1 MSSEAEKIKNETLDK
16 INAAAES
23 KLNLFGKLLNKMFWK
38 IALLIGVGLF
48 AYGMGTS
55 LPR

>member
-23 KLNLFGKLLNKMFWK
+23 KLNLFGKLLNKLFWK

-48 AYGMGTS
+48 A
-55 LPR
+55 